1 MTDEVNN
8 QTNEQ
13 AQGESQPQVEQT
25 TNATTE
31 QNTESQVEQNQA
43 ETKQPEQPEQPE
55 RNDLMNAFTE
65 EQKQE
70 ESQQETQQEESKS
83 VIPETYSFKDK
94 EGNVIPTEQT
104 AQYSEVFKK
113 AGLTAEQAQQLFDAY
128 HSANFDFNQK
138 LSAAINE
145 QADTWYKQVLADKEL
160 GGQNYN
166 TTKLDIGRA
175 MDRFGTPELR
185 RFLNDSQLGFH
196 PELVR
201 FVAKIGKALGNDHD
215 FVTGKGGTSETPY
228 QRAKRLYPNSPELWG
243 SAE

>member
-1 MTDEVNN
+1 MTDEVTN

-13 AQGESQPQVEQT
+13 TQTESQPQVEQ
-25 TNATTE
+25 AQSAPVEQTTE
-31 QNTESQVEQNQA
+31 NQATENQA
-43 ETKQPEQPEQPE
+43 ENKQPE

-70 ESQQETQQEESKS
+70 ESQQETQQEESKP

-94 EGNVIPTEQT
+94 EGNDIPAEQT
-104 AQYSEVFKK
+104 AQYADVFKK

-160 GGQNYN
+160 GGQNYD

-215 FVTGKGGTSETPY
+215 FVTGKGATSETPY